1 MADTTDTADRFMAA
15 LQEAERSH
23 DPAPLV
29 AMFHDDAELHT
40 LAKEEVA
47 TGRDGAAKFWSDY
60 LKVFERVKSE
70 FTRVVTDDKGAA
82 MEWVADGTLA
92 HSGKAIRY
100 RGVSVIELDGDRVK
114 AFRTYYDTAAFVIPA
129 PAGA

>member
-1 MADTTDTADRFMAA
+1 MANPTQPHADRFMAA

-23 DPAPLV
+23 DPSPLV
-29 AMFHDDAELHT
+29 ALFDDDAELHT

-47 TGRDGAAKFWSDY
+47 TGRDGATRFWADY

-70 FTRVVTDDKGAA
+70 FTRVVADDTGAA

-92 HSGKAIRY
+92 TGKPIRY
-100 RGVSVIELDGDRVK
+100 RGVSVIELAGDRVK
-114 AFRTYYDTAAFVIPA
+114 TFRTYYDTAAFVSTPPA
-129 PAGA
+129 K